1 MSTASPRKRSRA
13 GAAAATPPPPP
24 PPRDEAEEGGDAAP
38 ETPQAGSTEATAV
51 VDYAKSSRSKC
62 RVCNTA
68 IAQGE
73 LRLGC
78 ATHLVAHVIS

>member
-24 PPRDEAEEGGDAAP
+24 LPRDGAEGGDAAP

-51 VDYAKSSRSKC
+51 VDYAKSSRSTC
-62 RVCNTA
+62 RVCNHA
-68 IAQGE
+68 IEQGE

-78 ATHLVAHVIS
+78 TLPLLFRVF

>member
-1 MSTASPRKRSRA
+1 MSTALPRKRSRA
-13 GAAAATPPPPP
+13 GAKAATPPPP
-24 PPRDEAEEGGDAAP
+24 PPRDEAAEGGDPAP

-51 VDYAKSSRSKC
+51 VDYAKSSRSTC

-78 ATHLVAHVIS
+78 E